1 MQGGSMGKAFWQLM
15 VRPPNGVRHAV
26 SRICIPLIRSESWL
40 LFFQPLPIPQLC
52 ILQLSTLDRVR
63 EKYKDLH
70 NWGGQRLTYTL
81 TFLCAEILCRVVL
94 SWPWAVLPC
103 GRDEVGKVKVFR
115 LPSTVCLN
123 LDLVVF
129 GELLCWTLGLP
140 QRLSHLQVI
149 VQVIVLQW
157 LPDCVQ
163 EGLEPV
169 HGPPQVHSQG

>member
-1 MQGGSMGKAFWQLM
+1 M
-15 VRPPNGVRHAV
+15 
-26 SRICIPLIRSESWL
+26 
-40 LFFQPLPIPQLC
+40 
-52 ILQLSTLDRVR
+52 
-63 EKYKDLH
+63 
-70 NWGGQRLTYTL
+70 
-81 TFLCAEILCRVVL
+81 
-94 SWPWAVLPC
+94 
-103 GRDEVGKVKVFR
+103 GKVKVFR